1 MVYYAHSSRWLS
13 ELIESWTRCQ
23 FSKALGMLNGA
34 TTIQVVLA
42 IVVIAVLVIT
52 NSRVVV
58 LVAALAMS
66 WWW

>member
-42 IVVIAVLVIT
+42 IVVIDVLVILI
-52 NSRVVV
+52 VE
-58 LVAALAMS
+58 
-66 WWW
+66 